1 MFSFGK
7 KKGATVGLDINSDST
22 SLVLLEKNKNGIE
35 VVRFACQPTPPNCV
49 REGLVTDPITMG
61 TLLAELLRDAQI
73 PMGGQAPTVNL
84 CVPAQGVV
92 IRLMPVPVG
101 MPPEELADVVTQEAT
116 NHVPFPISEANLDWC
131 QMNATERTDP
141 DGVRRVDVI
150 LAAIQHSIVE
160 SYWRMTDVAGVKL
173 GRVEVSSLS
182 VIRGLALAGYLGS
195 SGHLSLVVNIR
206 QDATDI
212 NIVRSA
218 MPLFGRSIILG
229 VEALTESVAR
239 SLDISFDQAMELLP
253 EIPVFNIT
261 PVDARMG
268 QAGQVARTIFSDIGD
283 EILRSLEFYKSQVGE
298 VKIDQ
303 IILTGPG
310 CMLPNVDEY
319 FTSKLRMKTV
329 LGDPLR
335 DMIVD
340 DAIVS
345 NRMRPILAALM
356 GSSIETTWNPS
367 ITVDLDLNKEG
378 RIPLSFDEHRTQN
391 ILDDKVEEIEP
402 YWFKP
407 GLVAAAFSV
416 LISFGG
422 WLYLS
427 AFALPSTKQKAE
439 ETAAEIA
446 LSKTQLASMKKLRQE
461 NETLTRR
468 KALLASLVGG
478 VKHWSNYLEAVRDS
492 TPKGIQLS
500 DLSVQDSELKLD
512 GASQDFSTIGN
523 LSLNLNNGPYINDA
537 TIEFA
542 QRPEKHQEI
551 VKFSLKAKLHEDNTT
566 TIKAPVVESTK
577 GNTAIDSDQIKDL
590 KVSSLFDGKRGARQ

>member
-7 KKGATVGLDINSDST
+7 KKGATLGLDINSDST
-22 SLVLLEKNKNGIE
+22 TLIHLEKTKAGIE
-35 VVRFACQPTPPNCV
+35 VAHFACQPTPPNCV
-49 REGLVTDPITMG
+49 REGLVTDPFTMG
-61 TLLAELLRDAQI
+61 ALVADLLKESGV
-73 PMGGQAPTVNL
+73 PTGGQSPSVNI

-160 SYWRMTDVAGVKL
+160 SYWRMADAAGVKL

-182 VIRGLALAGYLGS
+182 VIRALALAGYLGS
-195 SGHLSLVVNIR
+195 SGHLSMVVNIR

-261 PVDARMG
+261 PTDARMG

-283 EILRSLEFYKSQVGE
+283 EVMRSLEFYKSQVGD

-303 IILTGPG
+303 VLLTGPG
-310 CMLPNVDEY
+310 CMLPNMQEY
-319 FTSKLRMKTV
+319 FSSKLRMKTI
-329 LGDPLR
+329 LGDPMR
-335 DMIVD
+335 DMAVD
-340 DAIVS
+340 DRFIS
-345 NRMRPILAALM
+345 SRMRPILTALV
-356 GSSIETTWNPS
+356 GSSIEPTWNPS

-378 RIPLSFDEHRTQN
+378 RIPLSLDENRTQN
-391 ILDDKVEEIEP
+391 IAEEIFREEVP
-402 YWFKP
+402 RWFKP
-407 GLVAAAFSV
+407 GLAAAALAMV
-416 LISFGG
+416 ATFGAY
-422 WLYLS
+422 LYLT
-427 AFALPSTKQKAE
+427 AFDIPGTRQ
-439 ETAAEIA
+439 AAEKAAQDIVQGKRDIA
-446 LSKTQLASMKKLRQE
+446 NLKKTRQE
-461 NETLTRR
+461 NDILARR
-468 KALLASLVGG
+468 KALLTKLVGG
-478 VKHWSNYLEAVRDS
+478 VKHFSRSMEVVRDN
-492 TPKGIQLS
+492 TPKGIQLCEVTIS
-500 DLSVQDSELKLD
+500 DGELKLD
-512 GASQDFSTIGN
+512 GSAVDFASVGN
-523 LSLNLNNGPYINDA
+523 LSVSLGSHPTVSQSN
-537 TIEFA
+537 IEYA
-542 QRPEKHQEI
+542 MRPDKHPE
-551 VKFSLKAKLHEDNTT
+551 VVAFSLKAQINSENRSENKTDKSPIN
-566 TIKAPVVESTK
+566 STP
-577 GNTAIDSDQIKDL
+577 NHTALNPAGTSGGL
-590 KVSSLFDGKRGARQ
+590 TR